1 MSRWEFYHKKN
12 VFFQFD
18 SGDIS
23 AKFQCHQHQ
32 MFLSLSF
39 ILMTSSSAN
48 LSKTIFFIFSRQK
61 NSKNRRRK
69 VGDIRQ
75 NFFSDLNSIQRNF
88 FWFHNWLIL
97 NGNSDQQM
105 APFFTIGPRYLYPI
119 VLQQVWTIQVVCRRC
134 RRQSYVAYVAFKLT
148 LPMQDQQIISFF
160 VSDLGARRK

>member
-1 MSRWEFYHKKN
+1 MYSFN
-12 VFFQFD
+12 SILATFQQSFNATNTRC
-18 SGDIS
+18 S
-23 AKFQCHQHQ
+23 CP
-32 MFLSLSF
+32 SLS
-39 ILMTSSSAN
+39 SSWRHH
-48 LSKTIFFIFSRQK
+48 LQICQKLFFYIFAPKK